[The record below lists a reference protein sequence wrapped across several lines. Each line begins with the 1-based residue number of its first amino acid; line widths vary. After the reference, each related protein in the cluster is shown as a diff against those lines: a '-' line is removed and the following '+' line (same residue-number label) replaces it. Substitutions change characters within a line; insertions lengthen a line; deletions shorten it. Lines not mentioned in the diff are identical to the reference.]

1 VTTLPALT
9 VLYYCNLL
17 FAALEKV
24 VREQRVLYGKHMD
37 ITSYD
42 GKRETHNPAGGGNF
56 KKDNG
61 VFNKLF
67 CSEQRFENQVT

>member
-1 VTTLPALT
+1 MSFCFFQIQVDDSVTVT
-9 VLYYCNLL
+9 CL

-42 GKRETHNPAGGGNF
+42 GKRETHNPAGGCILKGLSYEIDF
-56 KKDNG
+56 KN
-61 VFNKLF
+61 V
-67 CSEQRFENQVT
+67 EEN